1 MSLTTYYLRRAIEDL
16 EERITKVL
24 LNDVEVPILDVT
36 NNGRE
41 IIVNTER
48 IDDISRINTIKLL
61 DEQDNMIIERTPNR
75 NTEGNR
81 SLEFRFEIEVE

>member
-1 MSLTTYYLRRAIEDL
+1 MSLTAYYLRRTIEDL
-16 EERITKVL
+16 EERVTKVL

-41 IIVNTER
+41 LIINTER
-48 IDDISRINTIKLL
+48 IDDISRIITIKLL
-61 DEQDNMIIERTPNR
+61 DEHDNTIIERTPNR

>member
-1 MSLTTYYLRRAIEDL
+1 MSLTTYYLRRTIEDL
-16 EERITKVL
+16 EERVTKVL

-41 IIVNTER
+41 LIINTER

-61 DEQDNMIIERTPNR
+61 DEHDNTIIERTPNR

>member
-1 MSLTTYYLRRAIEDL
+1 MSLSTYYLRRAIEDL

-24 LNDVEVPILDVT
+24 LNDAVVAILDVT

-41 IIVNTER
+41 LIVNTER
-48 IDDISRINTIKLL
+48 VDNINRINTIKLL
-61 DEQDNMIIERTPNR
+61 DEHDNVIIERTPNR

>member
-1 MSLTTYYLRRAIEDL
+1 MSLTTYYLRRTIEDL

-36 NNGRE
+36 NNGRKL
-41 IIVNTER
+41 IVNTER
-48 IDDISRINTIKLL
+48 IDDVSRINTIKLL
-61 DEQDNMIIERTPNR
+61 DEHDNTIIERTPNR

>member
-1 MSLTTYYLRRAIEDL
+1 MSLTTYYLRRTIEDL
-16 EERITKVL
+16 EERVTKVL

-41 IIVNTER
+41 LIINTER

-61 DEQDNMIIERTPNR
+61 DEHENTIIERTPNR

>member
-1 MSLTTYYLRRAIEDL
+1 MSLTTYYLRRTIEDL
-16 EERITKVL
+16 EERVTKVL

-41 IIVNTER
+41 LIINTER

-61 DEQDNMIIERTPNR
+61 DDHDNTIIERTPNR